1 MLNWAENSLPG
12 AGDLTFL
19 VLFLGEKNFVSC
31 MRETL
36 QSHYGDK
43 ELTGSTVFDH
53 THYYLLLDSTQ

>member
-1 MLNWAENSLPG
+1 MLIYQRVKLMCLSG

-43 ELTGSTVFDH
+43 ELVLLYFF
-53 THYYLLLDSTQ
+53 THIIILFIY

>member
-1 MLNWAENSLPG
+1 MNSAENSLLG

-36 QSHYGDK
+36 HSHYGDQ
-43 ELTGSTVFDH
+43 ELVLLCLF
-53 THYYLLLDSTQ
+53 THIIIYYVLEQ